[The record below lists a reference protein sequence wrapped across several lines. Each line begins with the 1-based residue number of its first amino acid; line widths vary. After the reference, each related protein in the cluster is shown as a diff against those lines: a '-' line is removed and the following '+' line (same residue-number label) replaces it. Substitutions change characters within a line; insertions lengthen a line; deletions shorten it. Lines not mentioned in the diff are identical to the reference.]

1 MQQQSSFPEP
11 NSQVDE
17 APNLLATIRR
27 LNAELWLKRSLKQL
41 QDSLNNRLTEALST
55 QPGIIISEAEV
66 FQTLLDELQIALKA
80 SGVESFT
87 KSCLAIAVVPPKAIV
102 GTIYHLSNFP
112 EKDSQDAWVGEII
125 VEQRKLSLKL
135 STEIA
140 LQDLQNIE
148 QQVPQKAWRLP
159 DSSTPFTAWLIVD
172 TEIAQ
177 PGEESAQVD
186 ETVHLIPRLMANAAQ
201 QCAQVL
207 AQLTQIQSLQKSSQ
221 DLEKINQELER
232 TNRLKNQFLANTSHE
247 IRTPLSSILGFTQL
261 LLAIGGYDPSQEK
274 HQEYL
279 NIILSSGKH
288 LLGLINDI
296 LDLSK
301 IEADQLEVQWEEV
314 NVPELCRNVLALV
327 KEKASHKGLKLR
339 QEIDNNI
346 TTIIADSLRLK
357 QMLLNLLFNALKFT
371 STGSVGLKV
380 DLNGSFMNFTVWD
393 TGSGIPK
400 QLQSHLFQPYCQIAN
415 TVTTRGE
422 GTGLGLVVTKKLTEI
437 HGGWIKLES
446 DVNQGSQF
454 TIALPLIPTSALE
467 QLPELADQNETEQEE
482 VIIQASVSVSSNSRD
497 ILLLEDDLEN
507 AQMMQIYLEK
517 LGYRVTWVKN
527 AAEVWQFLAQVSPAV
542 ILMDIQLADSNGLEL
557 VQQLRQ
563 NQQYQEIPLIAQ
575 TAMAMKGD
583 RENCLN
589 AGVNDYIS
597 KPIDLSQLEKI
608 IAKYCTPEV

>member
-1 MQQQSSFPEP
+1 MQQYSSFPEP

-17 APNLLATIRR
+17 APSLLATIRQ
-27 LNAELWLKRSLKQL
+27 LSAELWLERSLKQL
-41 QDSLNNRLTEALST
+41 QNRLNDSLAAALST
-55 QPGIIISEAEV
+55 QSAAIISEAEV

-80 SGVESFT
+80 SGVETLT
-87 KSCLAIAVVPPKAIV
+87 KSCLAIAVVPPQAIV

-135 STEIA
+135 STEIK

-159 DSSTPFTAWLIVD
+159 DSSVPFTAWLIVD
-172 TEIAQ
+172 AEMPQPGEKEQADEIAQ
-177 PGEESAQVD
+177 
-186 ETVHLIPRLMANAAQ
+186 LIPQLMVNAVQ

-207 AQLTQIQSLQKSSQ
+207 EQLTQIQSLQKSFQ
-221 DLEKINQELER
+221 HLETFNQELER
-232 TNRLKNQFLANTSHE
+232 TNQLKNQFLANTSHE

-261 LLAIGGYDPSQEK
+261 LLVKGYDPSQEK

-288 LLGLINDI
+288 LLALINDI

-327 KEKASHKGLKLR
+327 KEKASNKGLKLQ
-339 QEIDNNI
+339 QEIDDNI

-380 DLNGSFMNFTVWD
+380 HLNGSFMNFTVWD
-393 TGSGIPK
+393 TGTGIPK
-400 QLQSHLFQPYCQIAN
+400 ELQSQLFQPYCQIAN
-415 TVTTRGE
+415 AVTTRGE

-437 HGGWIKLES
+437 HGGWIEVES
-446 DVNQGSQF
+446 DIDKGSQF
-454 TIALPLIPTSALE
+454 MIALPLIPTPALE
-467 QLPELADQNETEQEE
+467 QLPELAEKNETGQEE
-482 VIIQASVSVSSNSRD
+482 PVLKASVSLSPASADV
-497 ILLLEDDLEN
+497 LLLEDDLPN

-517 LGYRVTWVKN
+517 LGYRVTWVKS
-527 AAEVWQFLAQVSPAV
+527 AAEVWQVLTQVSPAV
-542 ILMDIQLADSNGLEL
+542 ILMDIQLPDSNGLEL

-563 NQQYQEIPLIAQ
+563 HQQYREIPLIAQ
-575 TAMAMKGD
+575 TAMAMKSD
-583 RENCLN
+583 RETCLS

-608 IAKYCTPEV
+608 VAKYVLQKLN